1 MQNNIYGIEIEK
13 LDKMLSKANANY
25 DLHDAYD
32 GYQIWLLDKDGN
44 IIADAVCHSV
54 SYGHT
59 GGLLEI
65 MGKGVKVKDDS
76 VEGYLTARQVFNR
89 WKAYI

>member
-1 MQNNIYGIEIEK
+1 MQNIYRIEIEK

-25 DLHDAYD
+25 DLRNVYD
-32 GYQIWLLDKDGN
+32 GYQILLFDENDE
-44 IIADAVCHSV
+44 IIADAICHGG

-59 GGLLEI
+59 EGLLEI
-65 MGKGVKVKDDS
+65 MGKGVKSKDDS

>member
-1 MQNNIYGIEIEK
+1 MQNIYRIEIEK

-25 DLHDAYD
+25 ELCNVHD
-32 GYQIWLLDKDGN
+32 GYQILLFDENDE
-44 IIADAVCHSV
+44 IIADAICHGG

-59 GGLLEI
+59 EGLLEI
-65 MGKGVKVKDDS
+65 MGKGVKAEDDD
-76 VEGYLTARQVFNR
+76 VEGWLTAEQVFDR